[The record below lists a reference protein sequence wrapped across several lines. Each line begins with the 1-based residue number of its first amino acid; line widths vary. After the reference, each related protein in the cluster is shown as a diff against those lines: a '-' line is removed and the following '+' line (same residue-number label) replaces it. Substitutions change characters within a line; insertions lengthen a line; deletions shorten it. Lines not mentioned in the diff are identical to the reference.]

1 MMAHVLAHIMFL
13 SCLTCAMIR
22 YNMQIF
28 SYIENS
34 QKQIWKVGIIL
45 RRKIN
50 KRYATRGVKQSFL
63 LPHIL
68 AHVCQKSRNVCQ
80 AQIICS

>member
-1 MMAHVLAHIMFL
+1 MMAHYLAHIMFL
-13 SCLTCAMIR
+13 SCHTCAMIR

-34 QKQIWKVGIIL
+34 QKRIWKVGIIL

-50 KRYATRGVKQSFL
+50 
-63 LPHIL
+63 
-68 AHVCQKSRNVCQ
+68 
-80 AQIICS
+80 

>member
-1 MMAHVLAHIMFL
+1 MAHYLAHIMFL

-34 QKQIWKVGIIL
+34 QKWIWKVGIIL

-50 KRYATRGVKQSFL
+50 KRYVDKRCKTGLLVAAYSGTRVPKITKCVPS
-63 LPHIL
+63 
-68 AHVCQKSRNVCQ
+68 SDYM
-80 AQIICS
+80 

>member
-1 MMAHVLAHIMFL
+1 MAHYLAHIMFL

-34 QKQIWKVGIIL
+34 PKWIWKVGIIL

-50 KRYATRGVKQSFL
+50 KRRGSRDSKKIFL
-63 LPHIL
+63 VAHIL
-68 AHVCQKSRNVCQ
+68 AHVCQKLQNMCQ
-80 AQIICS
+80 TGIVYY